1 MCTYT
6 YIRVQL
12 TSVQCVDLI
21 HGGSHGGTAVWRERR
36 RARAAHLY
44 ICMYT
49 YTYIHLQFK
58 SIQCVDS
65 IQSSMVYI
73 YAHLCIYSY
82 TTHESAVC
90 RLHAWRHY
98 SCAWIKK
105 RRGQLN
111 CVYSYVHR
119 YIYTYKTQEPI
130 VWRLHSRKHCSFAWR
145 KERRGQLNC
154 VYVCTYIHIYIY
166 NSRV

>member
-21 HGGSHGGTAVWRERR
+21 HGGGHGGTAVWRKRR

-49 YTYIHLQFK
+49 YTYIHLQLK

-73 YAHLCIYSY
+73 YTHLCIYSY

-119 YIYTYKTQEPI
+119 YIYTYKTQERI
-130 VWRLHSRKHCSFAWR
+130 VCRLNLRKHCSFAWR